1 MLHLSINILTP
12 KLHTD
17 KLKERTGIEIETKR
31 TLHFL
36 KATKKL
42 LICKFFETF
51 AKREYNSQVS
61 FLHNSGRN

>member
-1 MLHLSINILTP
+1 MLHLSLNILTP

-17 KLKERTGIEIETKR
+17 KLKGRKGIEIKTKR

-36 KATKKL
+36 KATKNL

-51 AKREYNSQVS
+51 AKGEHNSQVT
-61 FLHNSGRN
+61 FLHNPGRN

>member
-1 MLHLSINILTP
+1 MLHLSLNILTP

-17 KLKERTGIEIETKR
+17 KLKGRKGIEIETKR

-36 KATKKL
+36 KATKNL

-51 AKREYNSQVS
+51 AKGEHNSQVT
-61 FLHNSGRN
+61 FLHNPSRN